1 MYLHAVNTLNRFLH
15 SAISHGGFR
24 LVRSKK
30 IRHVNDYPSGNQ
42 ENEEWKTARY
52 AEEDSSGTPISVPGS
67 VMAAVAALRMSQAD
81 PTDLK
86 TNATVGEEPT
96 RGKLDTTQIKEYYE
110 FRNRN
115 NMCELQEVVLPSRLV
130 EGPGEGR
137 LDNLE
142 SHQSIS
148 SHSRFGNEDMAGEVG
163 LSDHNS
169 PTQNLSK
176 FDKADKTSLGLSPNE
191 APESKRSG
199 QLTEKEAAIIG
210 RVSQKIGRNGV
221 AAYLSSKKPGQARIR
236 KLEVGNKPR
245 IVQDLSPLPLTPI
258 THQSRT
264 GGDRHI

>member
-1 MYLHAVNTLNRFLH
+1 MLIEKNQ
-15 SAISHGGFR
+15 
-24 LVRSKK
+24 
-30 IRHVNDYPSGNQ
+30 HVIIYPSVNQ
-42 ENEEWKTARY
+42 EEEEWKTARY
-52 AEEDSSGTPISVPGS
+52 AEEDSSGTPISVHGY
-67 VMAAVAALRMSQAD
+67 VMAAVAAGRMSQAD

-86 TNATVGEEPT
+86 TNATVGEEST
-96 RGKLDTTQIKEYYE
+96 RGKLDTSQKEYYE

-142 SHQSIS
+142 FHQSIS

-191 APESKRSG
+191 PTESKRSG
-199 QLTEKEAAIIG
+199 QLTEKEAAMIG
-210 RVSQKIGRNGV
+210 TVSRNEGRNGV
-221 AAYLSSKKPGQARIR
+221 ATYSSSEKPGQARIR
-236 KLEVGNKPR
+236 KFEVGNKPR
-245 IVQDLSPLPLTPI
+245 ILQDLRPLPLASI
-258 THQSRT
+258 IHLSRT
-264 GGDRHI
+264 GGDQHI

>member
-1 MYLHAVNTLNRFLH
+1 MRIEKNQHV
-15 SAISHGGFR
+15 IS
-24 LVRSKK
+24 
-30 IRHVNDYPSGNQ
+30 YPSGNQ
-42 ENEEWKTARY
+42 EEEECTTAQFAVGY
-52 AEEDSSGTPISVPGS
+52 SSGAPISVHGS
-67 VMAAVAALRMSQAD
+67 AMVAVAAGQMDRANPTECNKKRM
-81 PTDLK
+81 
-86 TNATVGEEPT
+86 NVTVGEEPT
-96 RGKLDTTQIKEYYE
+96 RRKLDTTLIKEYYE

-221 AAYLSSKKPGQARIR
+221 ATKLSSKKPGQARIR

-245 IVQDLSPLPLTPI
+245 IVQDLSPLPLAPI

>member
-1 MYLHAVNTLNRFLH
+1 M
-15 SAISHGGFR
+15 
-24 LVRSKK
+24 RSKK
-30 IRHVNDYPSGNQ
+30 IHHENDHPSGNQ

-176 FDKADKTSLGLSPNE
+176 FDKADKTSLGLSPNNE

-199 QLTEKEAAIIG
+199 QLTEKEAAING

-221 AAYLSSKKPGQARIR
+221 ATKLSSEKPGQARIR

-264 GGDRHI
+264 GGERHI

>member
-1 MYLHAVNTLNRFLH
+1 M
-15 SAISHGGFR
+15 
-24 LVRSKK
+24 RSKK

-86 TNATVGEEPT
+86 TNATVCEEPT
-96 RGKLDTTQIKEYYE
+96 RGKLDTTQIKEYCE

-142 SHQSIS
+142 SHQSIG
-148 SHSRFGNEDMAGEVG
+148 SHSRFGNDGMEGEVG
-163 LSDHNS
+163 LSDLIY

-176 FDKADKTSLGLSPNE
+176 FDKAAETSLGLSPNE

-199 QLTEKEAAIIG
+199 QLTEKEAAING

-221 AAYLSSKKPGQARIR
+221 ATKLSSEKPGQARIR
-236 KLEVGNKPR
+236 KLEVGNKPS